1 MAITRRQKQVYDFIA
16 EFVQHNGYSPSFEE
30 IGEGLGL
37 NSLATVHKHISNL
50 EKKGLLKRDFNR
62 SRSIDVLPPK
72 GRMKQAIIA
81 SDALPLV
88 GRIAAGSPIE
98 AISNPETISLADF
111 SRSREVYV
119 LEVRGQSMQD
129 EHIVDGDFVLVEKT
143 STAHNGEIVVA
154 LVNGSDATLKRFY
167 KEGDKIR
174 LQPANSTMAPIMVP
188 AAQVA
193 IQGRVIGV
201 LRKY

>member
-1 MAITRRQKQVYDFIA
+1 MPLMVPAGWQINKLVDFRLIFAHTVVVMAITKRQRQVYDFIA
-16 EFVQHNGYSPSFEE
+16 EFVRDNGYSPSFEE

-37 NSLATVHKHISNL
+37 NSLATVHKHVSNL

-81 SDALPLV
+81 SDTLPLV

-111 SRSREVYV
+111 SRSRDVFV
-119 LEVRGQSMQD
+119 LEAYEWPGNVRELKHVM
-129 EHIVDGDFVLVEKT
+129 ERAIILAGD
-143 STAHNGEIVVA
+143 
-154 LVNGSDATLKRFY
+154 D
-167 KEGDKIR
+167 D
-174 LQPANSTMAPIMVP
+174 
-188 AAQVA
+188 
-193 IQGRVIGV
+193 VIGARHI
-201 LRKY
+201 LIMSPDN